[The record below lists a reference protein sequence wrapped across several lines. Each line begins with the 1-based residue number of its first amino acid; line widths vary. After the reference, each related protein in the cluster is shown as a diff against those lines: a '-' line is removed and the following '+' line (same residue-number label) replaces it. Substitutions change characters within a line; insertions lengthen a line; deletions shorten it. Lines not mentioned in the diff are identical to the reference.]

1 MIQSFKDEGTEAVF
15 NGVVTK
21 RARKSCP
28 VNLWDVAS
36 RKLDH
41 LDSAERL
48 DDLRVPPGNRL
59 EKLSGDRRGQHSIR
73 INEQY
78 RICFTWSDGGPSD
91 VEIVDDHK

>member
-1 MIQSFKDEGTEAVF
+1 MIKSFKDEGTEAVF
-15 NGVVTK
+15 NGKVTK
-21 RARKSCP
+21 RGRKSCP
-28 VNLWDVAS
+28 VKLWSVAS

-91 VEIVDDHK
+91 VEIVDYHK